1 MRSREYCRISKLMR
15 MRGRRQ
21 MRRMIMTIM
30 NRKLKVDNVLEENLL
45 KEMKMLNKLKLKLI
59 TSNLLSFYG

>member
-1 MRSREYCRISKLMR
+1 
-15 MRGRRQ
+15 MRG
-21 MRRMIMTIM
+21 MIMTIM

>member
-1 MRSREYCRISKLMR
+1 
-15 MRGRRQ
+15 